1 MREKI
6 LLVDDRE
13 DNLLAICAI
22 LEPDVYQFVKA
33 NSGREALKVLLS
45 EYDFALILMDVKMP
59 NLNGFETATLIYERE
74 KLRNIPV
81 IFITAHSYDEENIFE
96 GFKTGAVDYI
106 YKPINPNLLRA
117 KVCVFIDLYRK
128 NRALITQERKLTT
141 INNNL
146 EAEIIER
153 RNSESQL
160 AELYKSLQLKN
171 SELKQANHE
180 LLQAREALADDRTR
194 FLIRAMPHM
203 VALIK
208 PDGALEYSNERFLDF
223 TGLPFP
229 NIMGNKWIETIYP
242 DDRDKFLFQWKEAL
256 ATGEKLQ
263 IEFRMRRA
271 DGQYF
276 WHLGLMKPYHDENN
290 SVSMWI
296 VTLTDIHDQKMLDEK
311 KDEFIAMASH
321 ELKTPL
327 TTAKG
332 YNDLLMDIV
341 DENTNVE
348 IATYARKTNVSINRL
363 NKLISDLL
371 DITKIQH
378 GKFQLKIVEFDI
390 DNTLNEAIES
400 IQQAFPKSNIRKMN
414 EDDFWVK
421 GDRERILQVCV
432 NLLNNAIKY
441 SPNSND
447 VDIKVSGKGNDVEVA
462 ITDYGIGIPK
472 SGIDKLFSRFYRV
485 EGNAQQFPGLG
496 IGLFIASEIIKQH
509 HGEIRVVSDVGRG
522 STFYFTLPIGIKK
535 EKGLKAIVSTGMK
548 NNRLSV

>member
-1 MREKI
+1 
-6 LLVDDRE
+6 
-13 DNLLAICAI
+13 
-22 LEPDVYQFVKA
+22 
-33 NSGREALKVLLS
+33 
-45 EYDFALILMDVKMP
+45 
-59 NLNGFETATLIYERE
+59 
-74 KLRNIPV
+74 
-81 IFITAHSYDEENIFE
+81 
-96 GFKTGAVDYI
+96 
-106 YKPINPNLLRA
+106 
-117 KVCVFIDLYRK
+117 
-128 NRALITQERKLTT
+128 
-141 INNNL
+141 
-146 EAEIIER
+146 
-153 RNSESQL
+153 
-160 AELYKSLQLKN
+160 
-171 SELKQANHE
+171 
-180 LLQAREALADDRTR
+180 
-194 FLIRAMPHM
+194 
-203 VALIK
+203 
-208 PDGALEYSNERFLDF
+208 
-223 TGLPFP
+223 
-229 NIMGNKWIETIYP
+229 
-242 DDRDKFLFQWKEAL
+242 
-256 ATGEKLQ
+256 
-263 IEFRMRRA
+263 
-271 DGQYF
+271 
-276 WHLGLMKPYHDENN
+276 
-290 SVSMWI
+290 
-296 VTLTDIHDQKMLDEK
+296 MLDEK

-341 DENTNVE
+341 DENTNAE

-390 DNTLNEAIES
+390 DNALNEAIES
-400 IQQAFPKSNIRKMN
+400 IQQAFPKSNIRKTN
-414 EDDFWVK
+414 KHDFWVK
-421 GDRERILQVCV
+421 GDKERILQVCV

-441 SPNSND
+441 SPNSNV

>member
-22 LEPDVYQFVKA
+22 LEPDGYQFVKA